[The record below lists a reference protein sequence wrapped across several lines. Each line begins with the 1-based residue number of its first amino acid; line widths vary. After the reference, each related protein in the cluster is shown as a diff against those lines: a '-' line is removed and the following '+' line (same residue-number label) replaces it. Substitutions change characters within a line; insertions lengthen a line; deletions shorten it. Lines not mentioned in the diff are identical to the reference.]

1 MFLVKK
7 RLAACVNIFPL
18 IESIFSWKGKIE
30 KKKEAV
36 LIVKTSK
43 SNFLKVEKEVKKL
56 SGFTTPCILEIPIT
70 RGSKD
75 YLDWIK
81 KETK

>member
-1 MFLVKK
+1 M
-7 RLAACVNIFPL
+7 NIFPL

-43 SNFLKVEKEVKKL
+43 SNFLKVEKEELLV
-56 SGFTTPCILEIPIT
+56 SFPI
-70 RGSKD
+70 R
-75 YLDWIK
+75 
-81 KETK
+81 